1 MKICINAHF
10 IIPGCQISWKKES
23 THSTCPIINSAEGYT
38 VRGSFNWSF
47 LMKGQLLG
55 EWFLWASRTF
65 TQGWR
70 GGQTMGLALKQS
82 GGNLQHI
89 LEMLKSTCRR
99 TKRRPIEQIHPTE
112 RKTCHL
118 TSTTRCDVS
127 LERPRLTT
135 KILRCQTSDLSCSV
149 ELSAAVL
156 KQTPQQEG
164 WRPYSFLK
172 QARGDLE
179 DIKILGTA

>member
-1 MKICINAHF
+1 
-10 IIPGCQISWKKES
+10 
-23 THSTCPIINSAEGYT
+23 
-38 VRGSFNWSF
+38 
-47 LMKGQLLG
+47 MKGQLLG

-82 GGNLQHI
+82 GGNLQDI

-118 TSTTRCDVS
+118 TSTTRCNVS
-127 LERPRLTT
+127 LERPRLTSADYKDPSLSDFRLIVFSWAVSSCLET
-135 KILRCQTSDLSCSV
+135 DTPAGRLETILLSKTGTRRLGGHKDLGHCIV
-149 ELSAAVL
+149 ELH
-156 KQTPQQEG
+156 
-164 WRPYSFLK
+164 
-172 QARGDLE
+172 
-179 DIKILGTA
+179 IKVYQI